1 MTKPKAK
8 PTAFGNQIK
17 ALRLQRNIDP
27 KDLANQLGF
36 TRQYIDYL
44 ESGSR
49 LGSVD
54 TARKIAKFFEVDEDE
69 MIALRNEK
77 TEIAA
82 PEHENSTPTLPDHI
96 DSFTKLL
103 FTIEEETCKKLL
115 EQFKQD
121 LHRRLYQLL
130 TPFEL
135 KEIKQLIMEIKR
147 VWYPLEGGDDVIDWT
162 EKQGYFRE
170 GDKEIFLTLHY
181 DRVSFTVTLLQSDRK
196 QIRYLE
202 NILPDYDI
210 CYVDDMTIP
219 HLIQLQ
225 KVLRFLWFS
234 PDTAAKDRL
243 QYLQSK
249 QVDFTSTTL
258 ECTEKQLNV
267 LIKQHSIK
275 ETVVDS
281 SEKRKEND
289 Q

>member
-8 PTAFGNQIK
+8 PTAFGNRIK

-27 KDLANQLGF
+27 KDLANQLGLS
-36 TRQYIDYL
+36 RQYIDYL

-49 LGSVD
+49 MGSVD
-54 TARKIAKFFEVDEDE
+54 TVRKIAKFFEVDEDD
-69 MIALRNEK
+69 MIALRNERA
-77 TEIAA
+77 EVAA

-96 DSFTKLL
+96 DHFVNLL
-103 FTIEEETCKKLL
+103 YSIEEETCKKLL

-121 LHRRLYQLL
+121 IHQKLYQLL
-130 TPFEL
+130 PPFEL
-135 KEIKQLIMEIKR
+135 REIKQWMVQIKR
-147 VWYPLEGGDDVIDWT
+147 IWYPLEGGDDVIDWA

-170 GDKEIFLTLHY
+170 GGKEIFLTLHY
-181 DRVSFTVTLLQSDRK
+181 DRVSFTVTLLQCDRK

-202 NILPDYDI
+202 NILPEHDVS
-210 CYVDDMTIP
+210 YVDDMTIP
-219 HLIQLQ
+219 HLTQLQ
-225 KVLRFLWFS
+225 KVMRFIWFS

-249 QVDFTSTTL
+249 QVDFTSATL
-258 ECTEKQLNV
+258 ECTEKQLKV

-275 ETVVDS
+275 ETVDNS
-281 SEKRKEND
+281 SENGKENE